1 MIEKKVAL
9 LTEERKLEGF
19 IPLLSIRENATLSIL
34 KRLKKGLTIDRDAQ
48 KKSAADITGR
58 MTVKMAS
65 IEQPASS
72 LSGGNQQKVVIAKC
86 LASNPKLFLLDE
98 PTRGV
103 DVFAKSEIYKIL
115 RKAAEEGTTIVIFSS
130 EMEELLANCS
140 KIIILK
146 KGRTAGIVDSTQV
159 TKNDLLAL
167 IG

>member
-1 MIEKKVAL
+1 MS
-9 LTEERKLEGF
+9 G
-19 IPLLSIRENATLSIL
+19 
-34 KRLKKGLTIDRDAQ
+34 
-48 KKSAADITGR
+48 
-58 MTVKMAS
+58 

-86 LASNPKLFLLDE
+86 FASKPKLFLLDE

-140 KIIILK
+140 KIFILK
-146 KGRTAGIVDSTQV
+146 KGRAVGLVDSTKV
-159 TKNDLLAL
+159 TKHDLMAL